1 MCRHVDGCD
10 RLAAAQ
16 ADVTGPLAAPIDGP
30 TLAEPLPA
38 LTLPRFIRLQARRW
52 PGALALTDAAG
63 EHALTYGGLDH
74 QIGRCAAGLA
84 AAGLQPG
91 DTFVMCCANSAA
103 WVVVALAAL
112 AAGARVSGANPA
124 HTAAELAHQ
133 LRDAHARF
141 VFTEPRLLATVRQA
155 AAAAGCRSLVV
166 DTPAPGALS
175 LADLLACTAAE
186 PEVLRD
192 ARATA
197 LLPYTS
203 GTTGMPKGVV
213 LSHRA
218 VVANICQ
225 LRQATSWGA
234 HSVVLAL
241 LPIFQATGFVLTT
254 LTALACGAR
263 VVTLP
268 HFEPQAFL
276 QALATH
282 RVSDAVVAPPVM
294 RFLAAHPMVDGFDLG
309 ALRLVASLGAPLPAA
324 VQAQAAQRLGCACT
338 QGYGMTEATACLAL
352 GLSGQEMRPGST
364 GRLLPGTQCR
374 VIDPDTGHD
383 QPRGRPGE
391 LWFRGPQLF
400 TGYLGRPQVTA
411 PTPTP
416 DGWLRSGDL
425 GRIDADG
432 FVFIG
437 DRLDELIEVKGQQV
451 VPADLEALLLTH
463 PEVVD
468 AAVIGRPDERAGA
481 RPVAY
486 LVARGTLDTTALL
499 AWTAERV
506 ASHQQLAEVVLVD
519 AIAKTPS
526 GKLMRRVLR
535 AQDAAR
541 LREEA

>member
-1 MCRHVDGCD
+1 MIE
-10 RLAAAQ
+10 
-16 ADVTGPLAAPIDGP
+16 PLAAPIDGP
-30 TLAEPLPA
+30 ALVEPVPA
-38 LTLPRFIRLQARRW
+38 LTLPRFIRQQARRW

-91 DTFVMCCANSAA
+91 DTLVMCCANSPA

-124 HTAAELAHQ
+124 HTAAELAQQ
-133 LRDAHARF
+133 LRDAGARF

-155 AAAAGCRSLVV
+155 AAVAACRSLVV
-166 DTPAPGALS
+166 DTQAPGALS
-175 LADLLACTAAE
+175 LADLLACTTAE
-186 PEVLRD
+186 PEVPQD
-192 ARATA
+192 ALAPA

-203 GTTGMPKGVV
+203 GTTGVPKGVV

-225 LRQATSWGA
+225 LRQATSWGV

-241 LPIFQATGFVLTT
+241 LPIFQATGFTLT

-268 HFEPQAFL
+268 RFEPQAFL

-294 RFLAAHPMVDGFDLG
+294 PFLAANPMVGAFDLG
-309 ALRLVASLGAPLPAA
+309 ALRMVASLGAPLPAA
-324 VQAQAAQRLGCACT
+324 VQAQVAQRLGCTCS
-338 QGYGMTEATACLAL
+338 QGYGMTEAAA
-352 GLSGQEMRPGST
+352 GLTLSPSGQSLRSGSV
-364 GRLLPGTQCR
+364 GRILPGTQCR
-374 VIDPDTGHD
+374 VVDAGTGRD
-383 QPRGRPGE
+383 QPRGRRGE

-400 TGYLGRPQVTA
+400 TGYLGRPQATA
-411 PTPTP
+411 ATLTP

-425 GRIDADG
+425 GGVDADG
-432 FVFIG
+432 FVFIA
-437 DRLDELIEVKGQQV
+437 DRLDELIDVKGRQV
-451 VPADLEALLLTH
+451 VPAELEALLLTH
-463 PEVVD
+463 PQVAD

-486 LVARGTLDTTALL
+486 LVARPVARGALDTAALL
-499 AWTAERV
+499 AWSAERV
-506 ASHQQLAEVVLVD
+506 APHQQLADAVLVD
-519 AIAKTPS
+519 TIARTPS
-526 GKLMRRVLR
+526 GQLMRRVLR

-541 LREEA
+541 LQEEA